1 MNTQYKFLKT
11 VLECSKSGS
20 ARYSAIRERW
30 ETCPTVEQLHYC
42 GEGEL
47 FQKGG
52 DLNDPE
58 IILTGKGKDYV
69 AECEAKTRNAVISW
83 LTLAVAAA
91 TLAATLVQLIG

>member
-1 MNTQYKFLKT
+1 MNMQYKFLKA
-11 VLECSKSGS
+11 VLKSSKSAS
-20 ARYSAIRERW
+20 AQYSAIRKRW
-30 ETCPTVEQLHYC
+30 EACPTVEQLHYC
-42 GEGEL
+42 GEGDL

-69 AECEAKTRNAVISW
+69 AEFEAKTRNAVISW

-91 TLAATLVQLIG
+91 TLAATLVQLFG